1 MSQECRDAGE
11 GLGLSR
17 EHGQLQ
23 GQGERAPQRS
33 GQREKGGSGHR
44 VSWEQRKKGLREVGI
59 GASLVVQWLRLHIYK
74 CSDQILPGRWR
85 QKLRE
90 VIRRAG

>member
-17 EHGQLQ
+17 EHGQSQ

-33 GQREKGGSGHR
+33 GQRDKGGSGHQ

-59 GASLVVQWLRLHIYK
+59 GASLVVQWLRLHTP
-74 CSDQILPGRWR
+74 SAGSPGSIPSHGSRSHM
-85 QKLRE
+85 L
-90 VIRRAG
+90 